1 MSIPV
6 IAFKH
11 EPYARLLANY
21 LTSEGFEVSVHLEP
35 NGEFMLSVPEGTDLK
50 TFRQHCL
57 DFVRDP
63 EHPSYQDIAWQ
74 QGAGV
79 ELDTKSGFSF
89 RHVKRYIQDVPFTA
103 MILATCLLVYLL
115 SVFGLFGTVADV
127 LLSQSVNVLTYTQE
141 WWRLITP
148 ALIHF
153 SVLHIIF
160 NLLWW
165 SMLGAQIERQ
175 LGTSMLVII
184 FLISAAIS
192 NGAQLL
198 MSGPNFG
205 GLSGVVYAVLGF
217 VWWAGWLRPSWGIML
232 PKSIVGFM
240 LVWLVVGY
248 ADVLWVEMAN
258 TAHTVGLITGCVL
271 AWLLSMFWQPKI
283 SSDTDT

>member
-1 MSIPV
+1 MLIPV

-21 LTSEGFEVSVHLEP
+21 LNSEGFDVTVNLEP
-35 NGEFMLSVPEGTDLK
+35 NGEYMLSVPEGTDLK

-57 DFVRDP
+57 TFVRDP

-74 QGAGV
+74 NGSGV
-79 ELDTKSGFSF
+79 ALDTKSGISVSQIKQYV
-89 RHVKRYIQDVPFTA
+89 REVPFTA
-103 MILATCLLVYLL
+103 SILLICSLVYLF
-115 SVFGLFGTVADV
+115 SVFGLFTPVANA
-127 LLSQSVNVLTYTQE
+127 LLSQSVNVLSYTHE
-141 WWRLITP
+141 WWRLVTP

-165 SMLGAQIERQ
+165 SMLGAQIERG
-175 LGTSMLVII
+175 LGTLMLIMI
-184 FLISAAIS
+184 FLVSAVIS
-192 NGAQLL
+192 NGAQLW

-217 VWWAGWLRPSWGIML
+217 VWWAGWLRPSWGLGL
-232 PKSIVGFM
+232 PKSVVGFM
-240 LVWLVVGY
+240 LVWLVIGY

-258 TAHTVGLITGCVL
+258 TAHTVGLISGCML
-271 AWLLSMFWQPKI
+271 AWLLSVVWKR
-283 SSDTDT
+283 